1 MKHLGQFRKRSAGAV
16 VASLFILA
24 ACGSGS
30 SGTDTTA
37 VATESKSEECVYPVK
52 VETAAGTIE
61 LLERP
66 TKIVSLSPTATEM
79 LYAIGAGDQV
89 AALDSLS
96 TFPAEGASKVTKIS
110 AFEPSVEVIIGYE
123 PDLVVISYDANKL
136 TEQLTAVDSI
146 KITVWNGPAAAT
158 LDNVYEQINQLG
170 VLTCNINAAD
180 ALIETMKSKI
190 DTAMKSVVVPEGI
203 SYFYELDNTLYSVTS
218 NTFVGAIMKS
228 FGIANIADGVE
239 AGNDY
244 PQLNAEAIVKAD
256 PTVVFL
262 ADTKC
267 CAQSAVE
274 VAKRPGWSGITAVK
288 NNNIVE
294 LDDDVASR
302 WGPRVVDLVEQVAAS
317 LGKLKK

>member
-1 MKHLGQFRKRSAGAV
+1 MKYLGQFRKRSAVAV

-30 SGTDTTA
+30 SSTDTTDA
-37 VATESKSEECVYPVK
+37 ATDSKSEECVYPVT

-61 LLERP
+61 LLEKP

-96 TFPAEGASKVTKIS
+96 TFPVEGASKVTKIS
-110 AFEPSVEVIIGYE
+110 AFEPSVEAIIGYE

-136 TEQLTAVDSI
+136 TEQLTAIDSI

-158 LDNVYEQINQLG
+158 LDDVYEQITQLG
-170 VLTCNINAAD
+170 TLTCHPKAA
-180 ALIETMKSKI
+180 AAVIETMKSKI
-190 DTAMKSVVVPEGI
+190 DIAVKSVVVPEGI
-203 SYFYELDNTLYSVTS
+203 SYFYELDNTLYTVTS

-239 AGNDY
+239 KGNDY

-256 PTVVFL
+256 PSVVFL
-262 ADTKC
+262 AGTST
-267 CAQSAVE
+267 SAAD
-274 VAKRPGWSGITAVK
+274 VAKRPGWEGITAVK
-288 NNNIVE
+288 NSNIVG
-294 LDDDVASR
+294 LDDDLASR
-302 WGPRVVDLVEQVAAS
+302 WGPRVVDLVEQVATS